1 MNLMIFSKNSKLRH
15 TLPLNLTSWSKSE
28 APLKRTNKRTFS
40 KFQISKSFQLW
51 YPISDAIT
59 NEICHAKHDETI
71 RFCFFA
77 EKRSFRYAI

>member
-1 MNLMIFSKNSKLRH
+1 MILSKKSKLRPA
-15 TLPLNLTSWSKSE
+15 TPLILIAWSKLE